1 MFICFFYCFFSK
13 NMCVASAPPPPPTH
27 KHLFFH
33 FLDALCFGH
42 GEDDTLEFGGF
53 VPDGSDP
60 EFYTNAQFF
69 EFIHPENDFL
79 PYTYDTFDF
88 DYCEERGFS
97 FS

>member
-1 MFICFFYCFFSK
+1 MFIFYFYFLFFCFK
-13 NMCVASAPPPPPTH
+13 NNCVTFPPY
-27 KHLFFH
+27 LFFH